1 MVFSKLYYK
10 APAWQFWLSDT
21 NLSSLDRLQN
31 RSLQLITG
39 QLVSTPLEA
48 LGLEVDVQSYPTC
61 SKHLILKAKEK
72 TLRTTDD
79 HPKRIAHD
87 VNIPQRLQN
96 RSSFHQKAEESST
109 ILLPGVQHRQNIIYF
124 PSPPCSSHKV
134 QIATSVPRITGR
146 ADDSNLRRQCSLTT
160 IASYQADYIIYTDGS
175 ASRGTRNGGAAAV
188 VTRGSPLQHEVLTA
202 IKTKGR
208 TFTSS
213 YEEKLLPWN
222 PHYPGH
228 PPTPTIPQS
237 TYSFAQT
244 VGPCVKLSSHP
255 ILEHDQSTVPST
267 SYRLPS
273 SFNGSLAILLFQVTI

>member
-1 MVFSKLYYK
+1 MEIKLELQQSEVCPFSTWLNDSTWNPTIFIGTHKVRVNTTPCLLVVILNRSLMFNTHLKKLTASLTSSICTIWATAHTSRGWHRSTLKIAFHALVFSKLYYK
-10 APAWQFWLSDT
+10 APAWQLWLSDT

-48 LGLEVDVQSYPTC
+48 LGLEVDVQSYPIC
-61 SKHLILKAKEK
+61 SKRLILKAKEK

-96 RSSFHQKAEESST
+96 RSSFHQKAEEPFT

-160 IASYQADYIIYTDGS
+160 IASYQA
-175 ASRGTRNGGAAAV
+175 
-188 VTRGSPLQHEVLTA
+188 E
-202 IKTKGR
+202 
-208 TFTSS
+208 
-213 YEEKLLPWN
+213 
-222 PHYPGH
+222 
-228 PPTPTIPQS
+228 
-237 TYSFAQT
+237 
-244 VGPCVKLSSHP
+244 
-255 ILEHDQSTVPST
+255 
-267 SYRLPS
+267 
-273 SFNGSLAILLFQVTI
+273 